1 MDDRAFMEAIYANWS
16 AGTVRYSA
24 PAIVRERCEYCGG
37 SGLRAIGVG
46 PLAKLDSCGACVGRG
61 WLNVEAAA

>member
-24 PAIVRERCEYCGG
+24 PAIVQAMCFICGG
-37 SGLRAIGVG
+37 LGKGVVAGRIEPCRACCGKGYV
-46 PLAKLDSCGACVGRG
+46 LAESRA
-61 WLNVEAAA
+61 

>member
-46 PLAKLDSCGACVGRG
+46 PLAKLENCADCRAKGYINR
-61 WLNVEAAA
+61 EAA

>member
-1 MDDRAFMEAIYANWS
+1 MTDYEFMNAILTKHVVD
-16 AGTVRYSA
+16 TVRYSA

-46 PLAKLDSCGACVGRG
+46 PLAKLENCADCRAKGYINR
-61 WLNVEAAA
+61 EQ